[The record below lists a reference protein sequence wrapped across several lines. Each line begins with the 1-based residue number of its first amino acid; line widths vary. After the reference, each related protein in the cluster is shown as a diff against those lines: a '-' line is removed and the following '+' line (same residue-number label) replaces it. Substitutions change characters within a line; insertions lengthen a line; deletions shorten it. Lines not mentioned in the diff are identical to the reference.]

1 MPPKILTQVSPLQAL
16 ITLAILVLV
25 ATLAGSMVFFSF
37 VMAPLVFIKLDK
49 VVASGFMRAV
59 FPWYYAL
66 IIGLAGLAAVLL
78 LNRSLLLALLLAAVT
93 LLALYARLWLTPRI
107 NKLRQRQDAGDG
119 EAAARFEAS
128 HRLSVWINGLQLVTV
143 FAVLVLFALSLQ

>member
-1 MPPKILTQVSPLQAL
+1 MPPKILTPVSPLQAL

-66 IIGLAGLAAVLL
+66 IIGLAGFASVLL
-78 LNRSLLLALLLAAVT
+78 LNRSLLLALLLAAVA